1 MLVDPHHHSK
11 EQQALVRKEYTA
23 GSTLGSTTGP
33 ATQMRQDHL
42 PARTG
47 RTRRFS
53 KMSNKYKIS
62 TMGESRAIPEVAIQQ
77 VRAEWSDFLES
88 VEGSPVPTLILS
100 RNQPRAYAVSIGVYQ
115 AVEGDIQNL
124 PVVELEPKANR
135 KVDWTT
141 VQPGQR
147 VMIPST
153 AAALDVSVALR
164 HVALHD
170 VHVIVGW
177 WTRPVLVFVQVDWV
191 RTKLAAQS

>member
-1 MLVDPHHHSK
+1 M
-11 EQQALVRKEYTA
+11 RKEYTV

-33 ATQMRQDHL
+33 VTQLRQDDL
-42 PARTG
+42 PAPTERTH
-47 RTRRFS
+47 RFS

-62 TMGESRAIPEVAIQQ
+62 RMGESKAIPEVAIQQ

-88 VEGSPVPTLILS
+88 VEGSPVPTLILLRS
-100 RNQPRAYAVSIGVYQ
+100 QPRAYAVSIGVYQ
-115 AVEGDIQNL
+115 NVEGEIQSL
-124 PVVELEPKANR
+124 PVVALEPQANR

-164 HVALHD
+164 NVALHNM
-170 VHVIVGW
+170 HVIVGW
-177 WTRPVLVFVQVDWV
+177 WTRPVLVFVPVDWV
-191 RTKLAAQS
+191 ETKLPTQN